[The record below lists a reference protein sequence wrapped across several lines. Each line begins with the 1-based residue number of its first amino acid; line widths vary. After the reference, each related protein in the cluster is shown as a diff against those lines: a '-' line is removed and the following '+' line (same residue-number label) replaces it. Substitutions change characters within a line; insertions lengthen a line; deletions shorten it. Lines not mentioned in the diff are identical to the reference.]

1 MTVHINVPYQK
12 PEKQKNRKIEQL
24 MEDYRETRFPDSAN
38 VETQEANESCTVAY
52 TESEV
57 I

>member
-1 MTVHINVPYQK
+1 MHINVPYQK